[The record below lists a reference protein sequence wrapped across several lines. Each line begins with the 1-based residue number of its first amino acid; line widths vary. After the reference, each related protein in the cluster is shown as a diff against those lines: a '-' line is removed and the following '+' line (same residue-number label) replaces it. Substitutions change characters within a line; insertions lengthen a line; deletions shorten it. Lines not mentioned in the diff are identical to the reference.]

1 MKHKPMAVRVVPA
14 SRAKNNFGEVIRRVY
29 ENEETQII
37 ERGGLP
43 VAAIVSMSDL
53 ERLYPQ
59 SMKQLPRAASSA
71 RRQQA
76 WRRLDGLLDKL
87 QAGNEKFSEEEVEA
101 DVLKAVAEVRHSN
114 RVPPPGVP
122 PTRRRGAKRG
132 ASKK

>member
-1 MKHKPMAVRVVPA
+1 MAVRVVSA

-53 ERLYPQ
+53 ERLYPE
-59 SMKQLPRAASSA
+59 SMQKLPRAASSA
-71 RRQQA
+71 KRQQA
-76 WRRLDGLLDKL
+76 WQRLSALLDKM
-87 QAGNEKFSEEEVEA
+87 QAGNERFSEEEVEA
-101 DVLKAVAEVRHSN
+101 DVLKAVEDVRHSN
-114 RVPPPGVP
+114 PVPRPGVQ
-122 PTRRRGAKRG
+122 PTRRRRVARG